1 VIPRSAAPAAPAP
14 EALPCV
20 EKLKSSLR
28 AKLAL
33 AGGFVLLELADGSYL
48 VSRWNL
54 SRPCADLRAVAAF
67 AEQVGAR

>member
-1 VIPRSAAPAAPAP
+1 VISGACTAEHDVPYHLEKVRATLAA
-14 EALPCV
+14 
-20 EKLKSSLR
+20 R
-28 AKLAL
+28 LAL
-33 AGGFVLLELADGSYL
+33 AGFVLLELADGTFL